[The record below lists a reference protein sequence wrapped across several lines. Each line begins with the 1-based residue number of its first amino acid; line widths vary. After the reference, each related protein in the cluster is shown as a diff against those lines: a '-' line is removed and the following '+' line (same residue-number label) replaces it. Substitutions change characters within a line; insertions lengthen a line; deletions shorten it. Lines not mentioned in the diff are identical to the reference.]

1 MNKENV
7 VTIRRLGQKKKWNQI
22 ACANQIDEKKLCCRQ
37 QTRETKWK
45 ETHPLNREWK
55 YERQE
60 TPVTATKFLF
70 VFGFSIP
77 FSSFIS
83 FRLFVIH

>member
-37 QTRETKWK
+37 QTRETK
-45 ETHPLNREWK
+45 
-55 YERQE
+55 
-60 TPVTATKFLF
+60 
-70 VFGFSIP
+70 
-77 FSSFIS
+77 
-83 FRLFVIH
+83 